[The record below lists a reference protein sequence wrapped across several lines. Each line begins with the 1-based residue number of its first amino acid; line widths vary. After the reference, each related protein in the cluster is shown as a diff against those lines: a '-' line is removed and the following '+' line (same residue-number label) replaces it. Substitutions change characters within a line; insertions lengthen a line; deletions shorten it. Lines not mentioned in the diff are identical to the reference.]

1 MGGAQGGGARP
12 RADSSA
18 LRSTEAMMMRDAEE
32 PVDVVAAKAAALV
45 SQEVCSP
52 LPHPGSVGVHPG
64 AQE

>member
-1 MGGAQGGGARP
+1 
-12 RADSSA
+12 
-18 LRSTEAMMMRDAEE
+18 MMMRDAEE
-32 PVDVVAAKAAALV
+32 LVDVVAAKAAALV

>member
-1 MGGAQGGGARP
+1 
-12 RADSSA
+12 
-18 LRSTEAMMMRDAEE
+18 MMMRDAEE

-45 SQEVCSP
+45 SQEVVCSP